1 MKMKSVKR
9 LIAATLATVMAVGL
23 AGCGGDTTTN
33 NDASSSADKTSE
45 STSSVVD
52 ESTSTSEEEVSPY
65 PIYTDADGN
74 TYDLGGMEII
84 IRDWWSGD
92 PAEPETAYEQAQK
105 DYRDWIQETYNFTI
119 KEQAISG
126 WADVPA
132 DFANYAQT
140 GGDENYI
147 FVLRTDAANVE
158 AMNSGLMYDLA
169 TLDCLDFS
177 EAKWGSGVHEFYAV
191 GDSIYG
197 MRGIDAEPRGGMYFN
212 KRLLQE
218 AGIDPADMYKWVEA
232 GEWTWDKFEEVC
244 KTVQRDIDSDG
255 VTDVYGLATMTSELY
270 RSAIMSNGGNYI
282 GKDAEGKFVNE
293 IETEA
298 SMEALNWAVEMY
310 NTYMETY
317 PEGSNWDYY
326 KTAFKNGTAAF
337 NPGEAYMAGQDYADM
352 EDDFGFVPFPKG
364 PKCENYTHIASDNL
378 YVIPACYDA
387 EKAWNIAFAYNL
399 YTEPIPGFEDFAAW
413 KNDYYQNFRDV
424 ESVDIS
430 LVAMIDNTRVT
441 YDSLVPGIKVNDDF
455 IWKISDDNTP
465 AQAAE
470 AIRDAW
476 QALIDEANN

>member
-9 LIAATLATVMAVGL
+9 LIAAALATVMTVGL
-23 AGCGGDTTTN
+23 AGCGGD
-33 NDASSSADKTSE
+33 DAVSGSDEASKDSGSASVADSVEPSSEGD
-45 STSSVVD
+45 
-52 ESTSTSEEEVSPY
+52 VSPY

-105 DYRDWIQETYNFTI
+105 EYRDWIQETYNFTI

-140 GGDENYI
+140 GGDENYL
-147 FVLRTDAANVE
+147 FCLRTDAAVVE
-158 AMNSGLMYDLA
+158 AMNSGLMFDLA
-169 TLDCLDFS
+169 TIDCLDFS
-177 EAKWGSGVHEFYAV
+177 EEKWGSGVHNFYAK
-191 GDSIYG
+191 GSNIYA
-197 MRGIDAEPRGGMYFN
+197 MRGIDAEPRLGMYFN

-218 AGIDPADMYKWVEA
+218 AGVDPADMYKWVES

-244 KTVQRDIDSDG
+244 KTVQRDVNADG
-255 VTDVYGLATMTSELY
+255 VTDVYGLATMTSEFY
-270 RSAIMSNGGNYI
+270 KAAVMSNDSDII
-282 GKDAEGKFVNE
+282 GKDADGNFINKV
-293 IETEA
+293 ETEA

-310 NTYMETY
+310 DTYMEIY

-337 NPGEAYMAGQDYADM
+337 NPGEAYMAGQDWADM

-364 PKCENYTHIASDNL
+364 PKAANYVHIANDNL

-413 KNDYYQNFRDV
+413 KNDYYQNFRDI

-430 LVAMIDNTRVT
+430 LVAMVDNTRVT
-441 YDSLVPGIKVNDDF
+441 YDSLVPGLKINDDF
-455 IWKISDDNTP
+455 IWGISADKTP
-465 AQAAE
+465 AQKAE
-470 AIRDAW
+470 EIRDAW
-476 QALIDEANN
+476 QALIDEANK